1 LQIGK
6 DYLKLGLKLLIKILK
21 LKYIF
26 LLKILVTAIV
36 VLVLMHRLSQCEA
49 ALVGVLRFWA
59 RSWCGRWAV
68 KV

>member
-1 LQIGK
+1 MQIGK

-49 ALVGVLRFWA
+49 ALVGVLRF
-59 RSWCGRWAV
+59 
-68 KV
+68 